1 MAPQDNGYFMNPSDS
16 EAPTLDGP
24 EPAIWRLIRALAG
37 AEQIGLPPPARG
49 GWCVLGV
56 FVSQVLHACAI
67 ARYDLAED
75 ALCEIAEG
83 IPTEILPS
91 FAEAFQ
97 AVSRAASGLRGEPG
111 AA

>member
-1 MAPQDNGYFMNPSDS
+1 MVFSMNITDG

-24 EPAIWRLIRALAG
+24 EPAIWRLISALAR

-91 FAEAFQ
+91 FSDAFR
-97 AVSRAASGLRGEPG
+97 AVSLAASGLRG
-111 AA
+111 AAEAV